1 MYTLISVLIIIT
13 CILLGLIVLVQNSKG
28 GGLSSGLS
36 SSNQI
41 MGVRRT
47 TDLLE
52 KLTWGLAI
60 ALMVFSVS
68 GTIFMPQ
75 GGSPQE
81 NSVVQQQLEDNPMP
95 AAPQP
100 TPAAAPTPSQNQPP
114 AQGSGNAPATNQNP
128 TGN

>member
-1 MYTLISVLIIIT
+1 MYTFISVLIIIT
-13 CILLGLIVLVQNSKG
+13 CVLLALIVLVQNSKG
-28 GGLSSGLS
+28 GGLASGLS

-68 GTIFMPQ
+68 GTIFMSQ
-75 GGSPQE
+75 GGGSQE
-81 NSVVQQQLEDNPMP
+81 NSVVQQQLEENPMP
-95 AAPQP
+95 AAPTAPAPQPAPAQNQQP
-100 TPAAAPTPSQNQPP
+100 TATP
-114 AQGSGNAPATNQNP
+114 PATNQNP
-128 TGN
+128 QGN